1 MGLSEF
7 LSGQDAE
14 LARRTLA
21 RLRLYSTSPLVLTG
35 GLAVEL
41 HRRRGE
47 LAIEPRPLND
57 IDFLVEAFEA
67 IPSTAFAGMIFRHV
81 HPHDPPGK
89 TLLQAV
95 DAETAVRVDV
105 FRACGNVI
113 ARSIPM
119 EVEGIELRVVS
130 AEDLAA
136 RTTRT
141 CMDLPCGTPIPAK
154 HARDFLR
161 LIPLVDTN
169 SNEEI
174 WQEHRK
180 PNHPGSFAKT
190 AALLFELIGSR
201 QDLQIIAN
209 YSRDTTA
216 SCSRCEATEAFPLA
230 DAQHI
235 FSLLGYC

>member
-21 RLRLYSTSPLVLTG
+21 RLRLHSTSPLVLTG
-35 GLAVEL
+35 GGAVEL
-41 HRRRGE
+41 HRRRGGS
-47 LAIEPRPLND
+47 ATEPRPLND
-57 IDFLVEAFEA
+57 IDLLAETFEA
-67 IPSTAFAGMIFRHV
+67 IPSRMFAGMIFRHV

-95 DAETAVRVDV
+95 DPETGVRVDV

-130 AEDLAA
+130 AEDLASRTA
-136 RTTRT
+136 RL
-141 CMDLPCGTPIPAK
+141 CMDLACGTPIPAK

-161 LIPLVDTN
+161 LLPLVNTN
-169 SNEEI
+169 ATEKI

-180 PNHPGSFAKT
+180 PNHPESFAET

-201 QDLQIIAN
+201 QDLQIIPN
-209 YSRDTTA
+209 YSRDPMA